1 MTAWDG
7 SSNQVVDL
15 LDAPAGQQVG
25 VEGRQVD
32 GVVQGAGLALQV
44 GIDALVGQDVGQV
57 VAVTEPATAAAATVA
72 KAAATVIA
80 NVEVVLVDDVSHPVV
95 LGC

>member
-57 VAVTEPATAAAATVA
+57 VAVTEPATAAAVA
-72 KAAATVIA
+72 KAAAVIA

>member
-57 VAVTEPATAAAATVA
+57 VAVTEPAAAVA
-72 KAAATVIA
+72 KAAAVIA

>member
-57 VAVTEPATAAAATVA
+57 VAVTEPATAAAVS
-72 KAAATVIA
+72 KAAAVIA